1 MLLCLVVCLTLLAE
15 MITAM
20 VSPVQDSFIVCLF
33 FKHCL
38 HLPYLALHSHI
49 MQCTT
54 PHTLST
60 RASPSSG
67 ASDRRAPG
75 AVPAREG
82 GRVGGE
88 EGGGAKAGAA
98 TNHHRA
104 RETKTAEG
112 TCIQTAGLPPQGAK
126 SSFRRPRVLSV

>member
-1 MLLCLVVCLTLLAE
+1 

-20 VSPVQDSFIVCLF
+20 VSPVQDSFIVLF
-33 FKHCL
+33 FRTL
-38 HLPYLALHSHI
+38 SAFTLPHI
-49 MQCTT
+49 CNV

-82 GRVGGE
+82 DRVGGE